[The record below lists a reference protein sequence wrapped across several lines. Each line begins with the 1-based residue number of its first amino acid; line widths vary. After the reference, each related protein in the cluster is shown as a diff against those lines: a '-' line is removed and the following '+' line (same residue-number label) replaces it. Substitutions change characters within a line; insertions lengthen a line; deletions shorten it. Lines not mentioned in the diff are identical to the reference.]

1 MPSSQTVAVGIWCAV
16 GARHETAR
24 LSGVSHFVEHLL
36 FKGTRNRTA
45 RQISEEIEGVGGD
58 LNGLPVFLPTC
69 IATPFLTPPRLNG
82 SGVS

>member
-58 LNGLPVFLPTC
+58 LNAFTARIQAALSCPNDFS
-69 IATPFLTPPRLNG
+69 ARK
-82 SGVS
+82 